1 MSNNKSQYN
10 RPKKT
15 YQEGLTNQEIKEKLK
30 DYKQVSD
37 IKTVSIGTHIRYF
50 HVDPATNKRIF
61 RLGGTLTKIDPEGRF
76 IMLSNGT
83 ITWSVQILN
92 TVFWKKM
99 TEDEIKE
106 EIKEEIKKELMTE
119 GNIDHSLKEENHEL
133 KKEIKKLKKKLEEFE
148 ELEKNYKNMVKKN
161 ESLSIQISK
170 IEKEIK
176 KEKGK
181 K

>member
-106 EIKEEIKKELMTE
+106 EIKKELMTE